1 MTQQISHHNYLGNI
15 LWLVYNKSDV
25 TFIIIYHLN
34 KIVNLIIV
42 II

>member
-15 LWLVYNKSDV
+15 LGLVYNKNDV